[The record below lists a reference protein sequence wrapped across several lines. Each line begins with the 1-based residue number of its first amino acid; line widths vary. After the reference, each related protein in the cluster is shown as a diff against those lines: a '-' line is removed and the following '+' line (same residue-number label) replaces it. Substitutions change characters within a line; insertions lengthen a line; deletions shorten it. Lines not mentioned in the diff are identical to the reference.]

1 MKRIPAHDSEMKGL
15 KMEWSGFLFYFLFL
29 FLKSSQSR
37 RLYQCEIIKTYIR
50 QSTMNTNEAR
60 IGCLWHLPY
69 LTTATTKLLAEER
82 CNREFLNEKT
92 LRR

>member
-37 RLYQCEIIKTYIR
+37 RLYQCEIINTSIY
-50 QSTMNTNEAR
+50 QSTMNTDKAC

-69 LTTATTKLLAEER
+69 LTTTTKPLAEER